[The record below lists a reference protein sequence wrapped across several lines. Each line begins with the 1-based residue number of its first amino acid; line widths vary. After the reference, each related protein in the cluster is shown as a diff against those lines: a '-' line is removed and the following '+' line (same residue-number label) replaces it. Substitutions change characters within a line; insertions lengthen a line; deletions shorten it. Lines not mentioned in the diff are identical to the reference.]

1 MNEIL
6 NYPLYFFF
14 AILPSLLW
22 LNFYLKEDQR
32 PEPKSMVLKVFL
44 FGMIFAILALF
55 LEMLLIEGMEKIR
68 LSQKFIQIIKVFF
81 MVALIEEFL
90 KFLVVREVVFGS
102 KELDE
107 PIDCMIYMIISGLGF
122 AATENL
128 LLLFPLKGEVF
139 GKLFQVSLL
148 RFVSATFLHALSS
161 GIVGFFIGISF
172 RKKERLKLISLGLFF
187 ATLLHGLYNFSII
200 EFEEKVG
207 LFFSAILILISAYF
221 VSILFKKI
229 KRIKWQTFLKN

>member
-1 MNEIL
+1 MNEVL

-44 FGMIFAILALF
+44 FGMAFAILALSI
-55 LEMLLIEGMEKIR
+55 EKILIEGIERIRIPQAISELVKIF
-68 LSQKFIQIIKVFF
+68 LV
-81 MVALIEEFL
+81 VAFVEEFL
-90 KFLVVREVVFGS
+90 KFLVVREIVFES

-128 LLLFPLKGEVF
+128 LLFFPLKSEIF
-139 GKLFQVSLL
+139 GKIFQISLL
-148 RFVSATFLHALSS
+148 RFISATFLHALSS
-161 GIVGFFIGISF
+161 AIVGFFIGLSFF
-172 RKKERLKLISLGLFF
+172 RKKERLKLISLGIFS

-200 EFEEKVG
+200 EFRERVG

-221 VSILFKKI
+221 VSI
-229 KRIKWQTFLKN
+229 FLKRLRE